1 MMGDLGDTMKP
12 VLVID
17 AKATE
22 HILHS
27 QTDAL
32 EALEPWV
39 HTPSQTTKKNA

>member
-32 EALEPWV
+32 EALEVMGP
-39 HTPSQTTKKNA
+39 HTFTDNEENA